1 MLEVIRARRRS
12 GRPAGGHG
20 DGHKLGLAIEGGGMR
35 GALSAAMLT
44 ALDDLGLRSVF
55 DVVYG
60 TSSGAVNAAYF
71 LTGDSWYPLTIYL
84 DELPTRQFVDFRRAF
99 VGRAILD
106 LDYVFEQVLETTKP
120 LAYDKLVSTSP
131 QLQVAVSMV
140 DTMETESVSTFESG
154 ADLKAALRASC
165 WMPIAVPGVGE
176 FRGRP
181 AVDGGVLTA
190 HPTILAARDGCTHV
204 LSLSTRPMGAPVN
217 FSALVSRATGAILDR
232 TAPGLGT
239 RYVAS
244 LDEYRQ
250 HRARWQRWRT
260 EPGDSPPYV
269 LDLAPL
275 PWMREIPR
283 HERDVTTILTA
294 IRQAHAL
301 AHAAIL
307 GIPTAEI
314 RDGRFTSI
322 PRMIP
327 VRHKTPL
334 RPEVTGE
341 DAARAPWAAG
351 ADVET

>member
-1 MLEVIRARRRS
+1 
-12 GRPAGGHG
+12 
-20 DGHKLGLAIEGGGMR
+20 MR
-35 GALSAAMLT
+35 GAVSAAMLT

-71 LTGDSWYPLTIYL
+71 LTGESWYPLTIYVDDL
-84 DELPTRQFVDFRRAF
+84 ATRQFVDFRRAF
-99 VGRAILD
+99 AGRAIID
-106 LDYVFEQVLETTKP
+106 LDYVFEQVLETAKP

-131 QLQVAVSMV
+131 QLQVAVAMV
-140 DTMETESVSTFESG
+140 DTMETESVSNFESG

-181 AVDGGVLTA
+181 VVDGGVLTA

-244 LDEYRQ
+244 LDEYRE
-250 HRARWQRWRT
+250 HRARWHEWRT
-260 EPGDSPPYV
+260 EPGDSSPYV

-275 PWMREIPR
+275 PWMREMPR

-294 IRQAHAL
+294 IRQAHAV

-307 GIPTAEI
+307 GIPVTEI

-327 VRHKTPL
+327 VRHNSPL
-334 RPEVTGE
+334 RAEPTGAE
-341 DAARAPWAAG
+341 SSSVFWGAG
-351 ADVET
+351 ADVES